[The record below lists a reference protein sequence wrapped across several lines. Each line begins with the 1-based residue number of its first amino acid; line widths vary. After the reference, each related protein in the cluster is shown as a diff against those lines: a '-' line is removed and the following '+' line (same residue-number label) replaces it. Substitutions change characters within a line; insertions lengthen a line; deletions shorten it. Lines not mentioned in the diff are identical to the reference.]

1 METGRAATQLQSAS
15 KPNMASVTK
24 PRKAGTGKAARKAAI
39 KEAAQ
44 PLKFFNVKA
53 SERFVFRRRDKR
65 CLTLPS
71 KTSLVPVFIHFS
83 DIFPD
88 VVQDT
93 LKSCR

>member
-1 METGRAATQLQSAS
+1 MESGGVASQLQSAS

-24 PRKAGTGKAARKAAI
+24 PRKAGTGKAARK
-39 KEAAQ
+39 AAQ